1 MRSWIRVERSYSTG
15 GLGCCLMVGLTLLL
29 FEAYP
34 LLAAP
39 LVTYLDRQII
49 SVEVVGTSS
58 QTTVKDLQ
66 EALVTRVGDPLS
78 IEQVRDSIFH
88 LFSGTIHTQ
97 IKSRIFKYLLSKSEM
112 RYLVN

>member
-1 MRSWIRVERSYSTG
+1 MRSWIRVERSYLTRGVG
-15 GLGCCLMVGLTLLL
+15 GCLMVVFTLLL

-39 LVTYLDRQII
+39 LMTYLDRQII
-49 SVEVVGTSS
+49 SIEIVGTSS

-66 EALVTRVGDPLS
+66 EAIVTRVGDPLL

-88 LFSGTIHTQ
+88 LFTIGQ
-97 IKSRIFKYLLSKSEM
+97 FEDVR
-112 RYLVN
+112 V